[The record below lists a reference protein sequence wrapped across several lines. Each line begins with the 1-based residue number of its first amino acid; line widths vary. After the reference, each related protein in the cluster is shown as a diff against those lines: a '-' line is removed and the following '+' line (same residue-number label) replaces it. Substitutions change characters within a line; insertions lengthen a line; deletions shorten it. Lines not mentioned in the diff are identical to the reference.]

1 MRMSE
6 RVQNSEAAGVRD
18 ARFDFAPKQFTGE
31 NIRARQT
38 RFNSDDM
45 PDVDDRIEAI
55 EEYDVS
61 FEAEAKNL
69 LDLLCKKDTS
79 TAT

>member
-1 MRMSE
+1 
-6 RVQNSEAAGVRD
+6 
-18 ARFDFAPKQFTGE
+18 
-31 NIRARQT
+31 
-38 RFNSDDM
+38 M
-45 PDVDDRIEAI
+45 PDVDDRIEAV

-79 TAT
+79 AAIQPQRQLENVFMQ